1 MAPKK
6 STSIDLPTLP
16 RQRLGDQ
23 IADILRQQ
31 ILLGDLKPG
40 DNIPERETSAA
51 LGVSRTPLREALLML
66 EAEGLVE
73 MSPARSPIVAK
84 PSLVE
89 VTHLLLVQSAL
100 EALAG
105 ECACDEAS
113 DDEVDEIESM
123 HQTML
128 ATVDN
133 PDPIEFFQIDMGFHE
148 AIVASTKN
156 LSLIK
161 THKQYHARL
170 WRARFLSAQHKAAR
184 EAAMIEHGRIVE
196 GLRRRDKE
204 LVSTRLKEHLR
215 TAIENIRSI
224 YVQEESRNDPT
235 APADRKLEQTD
246 G

>member
-1 MAPKK
+1 MPPRK
-6 STSIDLPTLP
+6 SFTTQRPVLL

-23 IADILRQQ
+23 VADILRQQ
-31 ILLGDLKPG
+31 ILLGDLNPG
-40 DNIPERETSAA
+40 DNIPERETSAE
-51 LGVSRTPLREALLML
+51 LGVSRTPLREALLVL
-66 EAEGLVE
+66 ESEGLVE
-73 MSPARSPIVAK
+73 MAPARSPIVAK

-100 EALAG
+100 EALGG
-105 ECACDEAS
+105 ECACDEATQ
-113 DDEVDEIESM
+113 DEIDEIEEM

-128 ATVDN
+128 ATIEN
-133 PDPIEFFQIDMGFHE
+133 PDPIEFFQVDMGFHE
-148 AIVASTKN
+148 AIVAATKN

-170 WRARFLSAQHKAAR
+170 WRARFLSATRRSAR

-204 LVSTRLKEHLR
+204 QVSSRLKEHLQR
-215 TAIENIRSI
+215 AVENIRNIFAS
-224 YVQEESRNDPT
+224 EETGTDSMASANK
-235 APADRKLEQTD
+235 KLEQSD

>member
-1 MAPKK
+1 M
-6 STSIDLPTLP
+6 IELLPLQ

-23 IADILRQQ
+23 IADVLRKR

-40 DNIPERETSAA
+40 QNIPERETSAA
-51 LGVSRTPLREALLML
+51 LGVSRTPLREALLTL

-73 MSPARSPIVAK
+73 MAPAKSPIVAN

-105 ECACDEAS
+105 ECACDEITC
-113 DDEVDEIESM
+113 DEFDEIEAMHDSM
-123 HQTML
+123 V
-128 ATVDN
+128 ATSETAE
-133 PDPIEFFQIDMGFHE
+133 PIEFFQTDMQFHE

-170 WRARFLSAQHKAAR
+170 WRARFMSSRLKIAR
-184 EAAMIEHGRIVE
+184 EMAMLEHTQIVE
-196 GLRRRDKE
+196 GLRVRDKQQ
-204 LVSTRLKEHLR
+204 VSSNMQHHLR
-215 TAIENIRSI
+215 RAVENIEVVFAREA
-224 YVQEESRNDPT
+224 EEQAKEATLTS
-235 APADRKLEQTD
+235 
-246 G
+246 

>member
-1 MAPKK
+1 MPNSTPK
-6 STSIDLPTLP
+6 IRLPILP

-23 IADILRQQ
+23 IADVLRQQ

-40 DNIPERETSAA
+40 RNIPERETSAA
-51 LGVSRTPLREALLML
+51 LGVSRTPLREALLIL
-66 EAEGLVE
+66 EAEGLVD
-73 MSPARSPIVAK
+73 MAPAKSPIVAK
-84 PSLVE
+84 PSLIE

-105 ECACDEAS
+105 ECACDEITQ
-113 DDEVDEIESM
+113 DEFDEIETM

-128 ATVDN
+128 DTSETA
-133 PDPIEFFQIDMGFHE
+133 DPIEFFQTDMGFHE

-170 WRARFLSAQHKAAR
+170 WRARYLSSRHRITRAH
-184 EAAMIEHGRIVE
+184 AMIDHGKIVE
-196 GLRRRDKE
+196 GLRHRDKE
-204 LVSTRLKEHLR
+204 QVSTHMREHLR
-215 TAIENIRSI
+215 RAVENIKI
-224 YVQEESRNDPT
+224 VFAQELGEETSNTVNKIAQEPSN
-235 APADRKLEQTD
+235 

>member
-1 MAPKK
+1 M
-6 STSIDLPTLP
+6 IELPPLP

-23 IADILRQQ
+23 IAEVLRKQ

-40 DNIPERETSAA
+40 RNIPERETSAA
-51 LGVSRTPLREALLML
+51 LGVSRTPLREALLTL

-73 MSPARSPIVAK
+73 MVPAKSPVVAK
-84 PSLVE
+84 PSLIE

-105 ECACDEAS
+105 ECACDEITE
-113 DDEVDEIESM
+113 DEFDKIDSM
-123 HQTML
+123 HETML
-128 ATVDN
+128 ATSETA
-133 PDPIEFFQIDMGFHE
+133 DPIAFFQTDMGFHE

-170 WRARFLSAQHKAAR
+170 WRARFMSSRPKISR
-184 EAAMIEHGRIVE
+184 ELAMADHSKIVD
-196 GLRRRDKE
+196 GLRARDKKQ
-204 LVSTRLKEHLR
+204 VSASMQDHLR
-215 TAIENIRSI
+215 RAIDNVRL
-224 YVQEESRNDPT
+224 VFAQEE
-235 APADRKLEQTD
+235 AEQET

>member
-1 MAPKK
+1 MPPKK
-6 STSIDLPTLP
+6 NSTIDLPTLP

-31 ILLGDLKPG
+31 ILLGDMKPG

-51 LGVSRTPLREALLML
+51 LGVSRTPLREALLVL

-73 MSPARSPIVAK
+73 MAPARSPIVAK

-105 ECACDEAS
+105 ECACEEAT
-113 DDEVDEIESM
+113 DDEIDEIEAM

-128 ATVDN
+128 ATVEN
-133 PDPIEFFQIDMGFHE
+133 PDPIEFFQVDMSFHE

-170 WRARFLSAQHKAAR
+170 WRARFLSARRRAAR

-196 GLRRRDKE
+196 GLRLRDKE
-204 LVSTRLKEHLR
+204 QVSTRLEEHLR
-215 TAIENIRSI
+215 RAIENIREI
-224 YVQEESRNDPT
+224 YAREETEKGASS
-235 APADRKLEQTD
+235 APGNPE
-246 G
+246 